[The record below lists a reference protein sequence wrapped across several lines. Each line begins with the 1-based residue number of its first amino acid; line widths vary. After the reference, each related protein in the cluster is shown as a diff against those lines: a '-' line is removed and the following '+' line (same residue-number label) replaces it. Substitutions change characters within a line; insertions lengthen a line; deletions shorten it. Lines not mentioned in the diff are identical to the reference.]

1 MTTLIELETD
11 LMRAADVVL
20 ALNDRLEAGESIPNE
35 EYDSALVPFHEAL
48 TLAKHKRDR
57 FAEFLLFLDKQQEF
71 YADLASKNSRRAKA
85 LENLAKRLKSMV
97 EFIIRTTDSN
107 VLEGESR
114 RMTLCNNSV
123 ETLVIKDESKLPE
136 RCWKMVRTV
145 DKDAVRAAVKNGS
158 LEKDVAELVRG
169 EHLRIR

>member
-1 MTTLIELETD
+1 
-11 LMRAADVVL
+11 
-20 ALNDRLEAGESIPNE
+20 
-35 EYDSALVPFHEAL
+35 
-48 TLAKHKRDR
+48 
-57 FAEFLLFLDKQQEF
+57 
-71 YADLASKNSRRAKA
+71 
-85 LENLAKRLKSMV
+85 MV
-97 EFIIRTTDSN
+97 EFIIRTTDSK

-123 ETLVIKDESKLPE
+123 ETLVIKDETKLPD
-136 RCWKMVRTV
+136 RCFKMVRTV

>member
-20 ALNDRLEAGESIPNE
+20 ALNDRLDAGETIPE
-35 EYDSALVPFHEAL
+35 AEYDAALVPFQDAL

-71 YADLASKNSRRAKA
+71 YSDLASKNNRRAKA
-85 LENLAKRLKSMV
+85 VENLAKRLKSMV
-97 EFIIRTTDSN
+97 EFIIKTTDSN

-123 ETLVIKDESKLPE
+123 ETLVIKDESKLPD
-136 RCWKMVRTV
+136 RCFKMVRTV